1 MKSREAL
8 IDDHYKAVVR
18 ELAVRH
24 QFTPSMAIK
33 YLLETGFKADFDRD
47 PDAYLHI
54 MPSDLATEVLRQN
67 PPPLRAD
74 QANLPT

>member
-8 IDDHYKAVVR
+8 IQDHYEAVVS
-18 ELAVRH
+18 ELTGRH
-24 QFTPSMAIK
+24 HLPLPMAIK
-33 YLLETGFKADFDRD
+33 YLQETGFKTEFVRD

-54 MPSDLATEVLRQN
+54 MPYDLVAEMLRQN

-74 QANLPT
+74 QANVPN